1 MESEPPYLNRL
12 IPLPLGKNKRKQD
25 LLRKVGRG
33 QTYFGGM
40 CSVQHLEEIK
50 LGGVHSG
57 IARLSKSS
65 FK

>member
-1 MESEPPYLNRL
+1 MESETPYLNRL
-12 IPLPLGKNKRKQD
+12 ILLPLGKNKRKQD

-33 QTYFGGM
+33 QTSFEGM
-40 CSVQHLEEIK
+40 CSVQHFEVIK

-57 IARLSKSS
+57 TARPSKRS